1 MLSFNNFFYTVG
13 VICKCV
19 VTSVSK
25 KKACVLLGCVLHH
38 VFRVPPQD
46 TLNRKSF
53 GQDLPSV
60 ENEVEEHNIF
70 QSEVEALVPHLPK
83 TGDKVRPQD
92 VSTE

>member
-1 MLSFNNFFYTVG
+1 MLSFNKFFYTVG

-25 KKACVLLGCVLHH
+25 KKACGCVLHH